1 MEKANR
7 LSRRSDQKVDIEK
20 DNKNQIFIKDCQLY
34 NLYKVVIDGSEVNI
48 IEKARDKDEEVV
60 RVVNEIKKTEV
71 KML

>member
-1 MEKANR
+1 M
-7 LSRRSDQKVDIEK
+7 
-20 DNKNQIFIKDCQLY
+20 Y